1 MNQRYVLTTVKLKDL
16 LSLFVI
22 GLRKVQ
28 TQNLLF
34 TFTWN
39 VKRAQNNFVPIFN
52 SKVGVRLIHECDLY
66 SSKYGNWHK
75 CCLYKFLIWPIS
87 MVSMVTIY
95 FLNSFGYI
103 YKSKK
108 LQNFK
113 RLPVVEILVALNFN
127 NCSSH
132 AVSITSNSVTLIE
145 AIFMNLSVDIF
156 IITNTRLYGNNLQPK
171 KIV

>member
-22 GLRKVQ
+22 GLHKVQ

-66 SSKYGNWHK
+66 SSKYGK
-75 CCLYKFLIWPIS
+75 RTICPQIILTFLDP
-87 MVSMVTIY
+87 
-95 FLNSFGYI
+95 
-103 YKSKK
+103 
-108 LQNFK
+108 
-113 RLPVVEILVALNFN
+113 
-127 NCSSH
+127 
-132 AVSITSNSVTLIE
+132 SNH
-145 AIFMNLSVDIF
+145 
-156 IITNTRLYGNNLQPK
+156 
-171 KIV
+171 

>member
-22 GLRKVQ
+22 GLHKVQ

-66 SSKYGNWHK
+66 SSKYGN
-75 CCLYKFLIWPIS
+75 YQALIGKIS
-87 MVSMVTIY
+87 
-95 FLNSFGYI
+95 
-103 YKSKK
+103 
-108 LQNFK
+108 
-113 RLPVVEILVALNFN
+113 
-127 NCSSH
+127 
-132 AVSITSNSVTLIE
+132 
-145 AIFMNLSVDIF
+145 NLSHM
-156 IITNTRLYGNNLQPK
+156 IIHNTKP
-171 KIV
+171 

>member
-22 GLRKVQ
+22 GLHKVQ

-66 SSKYGNWHK
+66 SSKYGK
-75 CCLYKFLIWPIS
+75 
-87 MVSMVTIY
+87 
-95 FLNSFGYI
+95 
-103 YKSKK
+103 
-108 LQNFK
+108 Q
-113 RLPVVEILVALNFN
+113 R
-127 NCSSH
+127 
-132 AVSITSNSVTLIE
+132 SVYLGC
-145 AIFMNLSVDIF
+145 FV
-156 IITNTRLYGNNLQPK
+156 
-171 KIV
+171 